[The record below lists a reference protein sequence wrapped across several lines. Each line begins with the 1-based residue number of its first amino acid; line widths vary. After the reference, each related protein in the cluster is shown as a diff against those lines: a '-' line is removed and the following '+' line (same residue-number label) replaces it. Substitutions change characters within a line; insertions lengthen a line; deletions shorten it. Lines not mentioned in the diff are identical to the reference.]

1 MRYVRYHQ
9 AFVRGM
15 VLGEASTKAYKT
27 LCSIEVR
34 MKNILKYLLVTS
46 LLAGALASAP
56 SLSAA
61 DPTAKA
67 QDKAAAGAKE
77 AKEKG
82 KTKRDWYPFGGIVA
96 SVDKQANTIS
106 LKKKE
111 GERVLKLDSKSTLE
125 INGKAA
131 TLGSVKVGDYAH
143 GKLHKDSAGNEVIT
157 DAKFDK
163 EAPKKEKHTPDNEP
177 QKTPGT
183 KSKQ

>member
-1 MRYVRYHQ
+1 MLYPTDV
-9 AFVRGM
+9 
-15 VLGEASTKAYKT
+15 
-27 LCSIEVR
+27 I
-34 MKNILKYLLVTS
+34 MKNFLQYLLIAS
-46 LLAGALASAP
+46 LLAGALASASP
-56 SLSAA
+56 ASAA
-61 DPTAKA
+61 DSTPKA

-77 AKEKG
+77 ATERG

-96 SVDKQANTIS
+96 SVDKQAKTIS

-131 TLGSVKVGDYAH
+131 TLSSVKVGDYAH
-143 GKLHKDSAGNEVIT
+143 GKLHKDSEGKEVIT

-163 EAPKKEKHTPDNEP
+163 EPPSKEKQALDNEP
-177 QKTPGT
+177 QKTPAP